1 MSPETILALVQLLRF
16 GIDTMERYTKGEMT
30 DEEVAAEWASLQTR
44 LGQANNM
51 WERAARD

>member
-1 MSPETILALVQLLRF
+1 MTRETIMALFQVLRF
-16 GIDTMERYTKGEMT
+16 SVDTMERYTSGDMT

-51 WERAARD
+51 WERAGR

>member
-1 MSPETILALVQLLRF
+1 MTPETILALVQLLRF
-16 GIDTMERYTKGEMT
+16 GVDTMERYTKGEMT

-51 WERAARD
+51 WERAGQ